1 MIKYIATSLVF
12 AGGLL
17 MGQTPSKVGIINLQQ
32 AIVSTQEGQAALARL
47 QREFVEPKTKELEAM
62 QSDIRDLQDK
72 LQRGGNTMSQTAKDD
87 MQKQIDQK
95 TKLFNRAVDDYE
107 FESQEEQR
115 KTLDDLTTKMR
126 GVIQTY
132 VAANGFAVVFDT
144 ANSGLLW
151 RADSLDVTTAIIDA
165 YDKAH
170 PAPAVSAAPA
180 PGNAPAA
187 NAAKPTTPPVKPAAP
202 GTPAAQPGA
211 PATQPGT
218 PAAKP

>member
-1 MIKYIATSLVF
+1 MIKTIATSLVF

-17 MGQTPSKVGIINLQQ
+17 MGQAPAKIGVINLQQ
-32 AIVSTQEGQAALARL
+32 AVLSTQEGQASIARL

-62 QSDIRDLQDK
+62 QSEIRDLQDK

-95 TKLFNRAVDDYE
+95 TKVFNRAVEDYD
-107 FESQEEQR
+107 FETQEEQR

-132 VAANGFAVVFDT
+132 VTSNGFAAVFDT

-151 RADSLDVTTAIIDA
+151 RADSLDITTAIIDA

-170 PAPAVSAAPA
+170 PAPSVNAAP
-180 PGNAPAA
+180 PTSNAPAA
-187 NAAKPTTPPVKPAAP
+187 NPTKPAAP
-202 GTPAAQPGA
+202 GA
-211 PATQPGT
+211 PATNPPKPATPGT
-218 PAAKP
+218 PAAAPPKP